1 MEYNQDDFLMLS
13 GIQHFV
19 FCRRQWSLIHLDLLW
34 EENLLTAEGR
44 QLHEKCHD
52 AFSSENRGDVI
63 ISCAMSIFSRTLGV
77 SGECDVVEF
86 KRSEKGITLAGH
98 EGCYTV
104 FPVEYK
110 RGSPKEDDCDIL
122 QLAAQAMCLEEM
134 LVCEINYG
142 ALYYGEPKRR
152 LQVEITSEMKQRV
165 RDIFAEMH
173 QYFRSGHI
181 PKVKTSRRC
190 SSCSLKELCMTKF
203 QGITDVKKYLDES
216 LGTGGEPL

>member
-1 MEYNQDDFLMLS
+1 M
-13 GIQHFV
+13 
-19 FCRRQWSLIHLDLLW
+19 
-34 EENLLTAEGR
+34 
-44 QLHEKCHD
+44 
-52 AFSSENRGDVI
+52 
-63 ISCAMSIFSRTLGV
+63 
-77 SGECDVVEF
+77 VEF

-98 EGCYTV
+98 EGCYKV

-142 ALYYGEPKRR
+142 ALYYREPKRR
-152 LQVEITSEMKQRV
+152 LQVEITPEMRQRV

-181 PKVKTSRRC
+181 PKVKASRRC
-190 SSCSLKELCMTKF
+190 SACSLKELCMPKL
-203 QGITDVKKYLDES
+203 QGITDVRKYLDES

>member
-19 FCRRQWSLIHLDLLW
+19 FCRRQWALIHLDLLW

-63 ISCAMSIFSRTLGV
+63 VSRAMPVFSRTLGV
-77 SGECDVVEF
+77 SGECDMVEF

-98 EGCYTV
+98 EGCYKV

-110 RGSPKEDDCDIL
+110 RGSPKEDNCDIL

-152 LQVEITSEMKQRV
+152 LQVEITPEMRQRV

-190 SSCSLKELCMTKF
+190 SACSLKDLCMPKL
-203 QGITDVKKYLDES
+203 QGITDVRKYLDES